1 MGKTDGLQGHGVDQV
16 FPLGVS
22 AHGAGGY
29 VGVVFEHTDGGGARD
44 FLQHLLAL
52 VHAGDHVQ
60 VVAHHP
66 GGLDVARGGD
76 EVGQVHQSLATPLD
90 HHVLEAFD
98 VAWRRANRNAGQK
111 LGGAINGVED
121 TGRLQWLPGWK
132 MRIWSVDEVLWFDSD
147 NVVTGAGH
155 DAGDLRE
162 AIAGRAIAM
171 LEFPDDHGGGEAS
184 ISHPYIEIYA
194 PIYGPASS
202 EITAIGE
209 IYQDARQLLAERAQF
224 ERRVWGAVG
233 LATLGFI
240 AVMFVLARQHR
251 QLALHLDHERVIAS
265 QNKQLHEAAETAWR
279 TSGQTHE
286 ALLNHLGAELHD
298 GPVQLLSL
306 LALMDQPVPSGAKG
320 AKPSVQG
327 IAQDVLD
334 DLRRISAGLILPE
347 LGQLSVRDTV
357 MLAITRHANATGTDV
372 SHDFGVLPESLDDL
386 RKTCLYRIVQEG
398 LNNAFRH
405 GGGYGQRV
413 TAKIEDRAL
422 HVAVVNEGSGPS
434 ESPAATPPAR
444 NTGLGVIGLRNRLRV
459 FGGTLDATEADG
471 GGFYLEARL
480 PLA

>member
-1 MGKTDGLQGHGVDQV
+1 MNKIQPDPGRGPFDPRIIV
-16 FPLGVS
+16 F
-22 AHGAGGY
+22 GAIGG
-29 VGVVFEHTDGGGARD
+29 
-44 FLQHLLAL
+44 LLAMIVL
-52 VHAGDHVQ
+52 ATVIISQFRAVQLRDAGDIGSAYIEGFLAPYALE
-60 VVAHHP
+60 AHAN
-66 GGLDVARGGD
+66 GGLSPASQAELLDVIGKFSTVRR
-76 EVGQVHQSLATPLD
+76 
-90 HHVLEAFD
+90 FD
-98 VAWRRANRNAGQK
+98 
-111 LGGAINGVED
+111 
-121 TGRLQWLPGWK
+121 K

-147 NVVTGAGH
+147 NAVTGAGH